1 MDFNFNLKD
10 KKFWLKVIVA
20 ILLIPFVLNMT
31 LFQFNTRF
39 TYQGGDWLSFWGS
52 YLGGFSSGIIAL
64 IVALATIRED
74 RKKYSYDMVLK
85 QLPVMV
91 RIKMELEKIINNVDR
106 ATTVKNDT
114 EESPLFPKVNE
125 SLYMVDV
132 ELVDKEKWDSLDK
145 LQDIDLQVKLL
156 ELRQFYETFSE
167 SLRYDM
173 AANKQDLT
181 WRRKALEQK
190 RKQAVT
196 IMDPIEEYRL
206 GNEIATLGRD
216 IDYHCQIRETCFNA
230 LEEGYRN
237 KIEQILKELLSAM
250 NEIQQEKKNFEED

>member
-10 KKFWLKVIVA
+10 KKFWLKVIAA

-31 LFQFNTRF
+31 LFQFTTRF

-74 RKKYSYDMVLK
+74 RKKYSYDLVIK

-91 RIKMELEKIINNVDR
+91 RIKMELEKIINNIDR
-106 ATTVKNDT
+106 ATRVKKDN
-114 EESPLFPKVNE
+114 EELPLFSE
-125 SLYMVDV
+125 DYEFLYMADV
-132 ELVDKEKWDSLDK
+132 ELIDKEKWDSLDK
-145 LQDIDLQVKLL
+145 IQDIDLQVKLL
-156 ELRQFYETFSE
+156 ELRQFYETFSD

-173 AANKQDLT
+173 VANKNNLDWKKRDLN
-181 WRRKALEQK
+181 LK

-196 IMDPIEEYRL
+196 IMSPVEEHSL
-206 GNEIATLGRD
+206 MAEIAELGRE
-216 IDYHCQIRETCFNA
+216 IDYYRQIREQCFKE
-230 LEEGYRN
+230 LEEGYSD
-237 KIEQILKELLSAM
+237 KIEQLLKELLSAM
-250 NEIQQEKKNFEED
+250 NEIKQEKKNFEEG